1 VKLLFDEN
9 VSPRLVQKLVDE
21 FPGSTHVIS
30 AALRG
35 AEDRQ
40 IWDYARNEDYAI
52 VSKDTDFRERSYVEG
67 APPKV
72 VWLDVGNA
80 GTEAIED
87 LLRGERDRI
96 ERFAAAEESSVLILS
111 LGPQA
116 V

>member
-1 VKLLFDEN
+1 MKLLFDEN
-9 VSPRLVQKLVDE
+9 VSPRLTQMLSGV
-21 FPGSTHVIS
+21 FPECSHVRS
-30 AALRG
+30 AGLRG

-40 IWDYARNEDYAI
+40 IWEYARREGFTI

-80 GTEAIED
+80 GTQAIEG
-87 LLRGERDRI
+87 LLRREHDRI
-96 ERFAAAEESSVLILS
+96 ERFGESEESSVLILS
-111 LGPQA
+111 LGPNA

>member
-9 VSPRLVQKLVDE
+9 VSYRLAQGLADL
-21 FPGSTHVIS
+21 FPGSSHVTS
-30 AALRG
+30 AGLG
-35 AEDRQ
+35 GTEDRH
-40 IWDYARNEDYAI
+40 IWEYAKKEGFAI

-80 GTEAIED
+80 GTETIEG
-87 LLRGERDRI
+87 LLRFEYERV
-96 ERFAAAEESSVLILS
+96 ERFAESEESSVLILS
-111 LGPQA
+111 LGPNA